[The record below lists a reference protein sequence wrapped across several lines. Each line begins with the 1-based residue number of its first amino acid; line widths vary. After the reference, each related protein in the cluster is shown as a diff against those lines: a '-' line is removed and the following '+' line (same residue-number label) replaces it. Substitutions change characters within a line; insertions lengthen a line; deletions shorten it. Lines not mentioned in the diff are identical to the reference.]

1 VRVLFVTRPHLPRVG
16 GAQLTTHE
24 LALGLEARGHE
35 VSLLAEERPL
45 RPQDDLVGPPA
56 EGLPYP
62 VVESAQLACDMPA
75 LLSALRPEVV
85 VVEGRRRQVEWSRSA
100 LLAARE
106 LPTVLHLQC
115 VGSEQLAFD
124 ADLEVDGTVTVSR
137 FLARH
142 VGSSGGETAVVP
154 PGIDPARLRPPERPR
169 VALMVT
175 PTREKGVDAALALAR
190 ARPDVQFALAR
201 AWQPRP
207 DAFAGLDRRVT
218 GLPNVELLSA
228 TFDAGELYADCRVL
242 LVPSVE
248 PEGFGRVAAEA
259 SMLGIP
265 VIASRIGGLP
275 EATGEDTVLL
285 DPGAGIDDWA
295 GALESVWK
303 VGSRTRPAPR
313 PEVHPRRVAA
323 RFEACLRAA
332 VERRC
337 GS

>member
-1 VRVLFVTRPHLPRVG
+1 
-16 GAQLTTHE
+16 
-24 LALGLEARGHE
+24 
-35 VSLLAEERPL
+35 
-45 RPQDDLVGPPA
+45 VGPPV
-56 EGLPYP
+56 EDLPYP
-62 VVESAQLACDMPA
+62 VVESADLSCDMAA
-75 LLSALRPEVV
+75 LLSALRPDVV

-124 ADLEVDGTVTVSR
+124 TALQVDGTVTVSQ

-142 VGSSGGETAVVP
+142 VRSSGGETAVVP
-154 PGIDPARLRPPERPR
+154 PGIDRARLRPPERPR

-175 PTREKGVDAALALAR
+175 PTREKGVDTTLALAR
-190 ARPDVQFALAR
+190 ARSDLPFALAR
-201 AWQPRP
+201 AWQPHP
-207 DAFAGLDRRVT
+207 DAFAGLERGVT
-218 GLPNVELLSA
+218 GLPNVELRSA
-228 TFDAGELYADCRVL
+228 TFDAGALYADCRVL

-259 SMLGIP
+259 SMQGIP
-265 VIASRIGGLP
+265 VIASRVGGLP
-275 EATGEDTVLL
+275 EAAGEDTVLL
-285 DPGAGIDDWA
+285 DPGAGVDDWA

-303 VGSRTRPAPR
+303 VGPSTRLAPR
-313 PEVHPRRVAA
+313 PELHPGRVAV

-332 VERRC
+332 VERRR